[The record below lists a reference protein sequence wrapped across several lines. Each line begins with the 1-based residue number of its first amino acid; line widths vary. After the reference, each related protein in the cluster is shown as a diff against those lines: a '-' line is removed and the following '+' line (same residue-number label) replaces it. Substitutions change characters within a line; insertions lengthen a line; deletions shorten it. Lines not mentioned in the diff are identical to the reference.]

1 MTWSSILCIVIATVV
16 LVLLIWGVNKLAL
29 WISVKFEGT
38 KFAQI
43 SLKVSSVIT
52 RAVKATYQTY
62 VQGIKGTDA
71 WTEDAQKKALTDA
84 LNTAKSQLTQEAI
97 EQIEKNYGDV
107 DKYLE
112 SEVESTLY
120 DLKNKPTTNGDG

>member
-62 VQGIKGTDA
+62 VQGIKVKTAVKQNGLLIA
-71 WTEDAQKKALTDA
+71 KKLYRHR
-84 LNTAKSQLTQEAI
+84 KQL
-97 EQIEKNYGDV
+97 
-107 DKYLE
+107 
-112 SEVESTLY
+112 
-120 DLKNKPTTNGDG
+120 LKNVA